1 MFAGKAG
8 TGETGEEQM
17 ETWWRLQSLVEP
29 WVRKEDG
36 FQGALRQQESGAR
49 GKEQGGVV
57 LSKGR
62 SWCEGQ
68 Q

>member
-8 TGETGEEQM
+8 TGETREEQM

-36 FQGALRQQESGAR
+36 FQGALRQQERSKGKGAR
-49 GKEQGGVV
+49 WSRAEQREKLV
-57 LSKGR
+57 
-62 SWCEGQ
+62 
-68 Q
+68 